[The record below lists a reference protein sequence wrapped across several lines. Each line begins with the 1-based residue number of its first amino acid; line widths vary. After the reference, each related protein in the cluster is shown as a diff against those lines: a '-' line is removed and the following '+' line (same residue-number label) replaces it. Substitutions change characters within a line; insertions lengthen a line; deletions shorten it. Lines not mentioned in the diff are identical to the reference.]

1 MSSPDHS
8 VVTCV
13 TRRPKKKK
21 VCSYYSHFEN
31 LYHLV
36 FNTINSQDLK
46 VNENHTIRYFVQ
58 RKRYFTLQKISV
70 TCVTRRGQGF

>member
-1 MSSPDHS
+1 M
-8 VVTCV
+8 VTYVTC
-13 TRRPKKKK
+13 RPKKK
-21 VCSYYSHFEN
+21 SFLLLFSFEN

-36 FNTINSQDLK
+36 FNNINSHDLK